1 MEFINGFTFGITNSK
16 SDFSLDRGKESLRL
30 LKLRTNTS
38 YVVLA
43 VAAWQDTPQSTEIHY
58 NTKDSVKDEDLVGI
72 IDYAKELELKVILKP
87 LLNCTD
93 GTWRA
98 HINFFDI
105 EPKCEPK
112 WSDWF
117 KSYNELILHY
127 AKIAQNNNC
136 EMLIIGCEM
145 VQTERKEKYWREL
158 IKCVKMV
165 YNGLVSYNTDKY
177 QEANVKWWDAV
188 DVISSSGYYPINDW
202 GNQLDRIEKI
212 IKPYGKPFF
221 FAEAGCASTSG
232 ASMEPNNWGLKGN
245 INLVEQELYFQTMFR
260 ETSKKSWIRGF
271 GLWDWKSELY
281 NENQAINDSGYEVFG
296 KPAEKVIFD
305 YYGKASKKNS

>member
-1 MEFINGFTFGITNSK
+1 MEFINGFTLGLLDRK
-16 SDFSLDRGKESLRL
+16 YKFSLDMGKESLRI
-30 LKLRTNTS
+30 LKLRTNSS

-43 VAAWQDTPQSTEIHY
+43 IPAWQDTPQSTDIFY
-58 NTKDSVKDEDLVGI
+58 NNKYSVNDEELLNI
-72 IDYAKELELKVILKP
+72 IGYAKKIGLKVILKP
-87 LLNCTD
+87 LLNCKD

-105 EPKCEPK
+105 EAKCEPK

-117 KSYNELILHY
+117 KSYNEFILHY
-127 AKIAQNNNC
+127 AKIAQDTNS

-145 VQTERKEKYWREL
+145 VQTERKECYWREL
-158 IKCVKMV
+158 IKNVKVV

-177 QEANVKWWDAV
+177 QENNVKWWDAV

-221 FAEAGCASTSG
+221 FAEAGCASTTG
-232 ASMEPNNWGLKGN
+232 ASIEPNNWSIKGKV
-245 INLVEQELYFQTMFR
+245 NLEEQALYYQTMFR
-260 ETSKKSWIRGF
+260 ETNKRQWIKGF
-271 GLWDWKSELY
+271 GLWDWKAELY
-281 NENQAINDSGYEVFG
+281 DENKASIDDGYEVFG
-296 KPAEKVIFD
+296 KPAEKVIFE
-305 YYGKASKKNS
+305 YYSKVK